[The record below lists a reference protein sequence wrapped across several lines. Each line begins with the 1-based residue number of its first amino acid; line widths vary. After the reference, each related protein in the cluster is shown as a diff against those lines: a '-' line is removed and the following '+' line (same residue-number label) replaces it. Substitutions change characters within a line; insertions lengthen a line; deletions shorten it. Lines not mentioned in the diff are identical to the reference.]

1 MDSRTQRS
9 RPRTQ
14 KKSEAKAKDRLPED
28 ISSRGQGEECSRPR
42 PRIQGL
48 SVLRKKKE
56 KVSKKIF
63 QTTSKKKGLRA
74 SKLQFSAKHQAFSK
88 KKGLREF
95 PGEVSGVF
103 QGKVKKGHGHDP
115 FLTIQKSPVIEPRT
129 GHFRKRVGFEAK
141 VKDFKMCPGG
151 QGRPQR
157 LHV

>member
-1 MDSRTQRS
+1 MFF
-9 RPRTQ
+9 
-14 KKSEAKAKDRLPED
+14 E
-28 ISSRGQGEECSRPR
+28 
-42 PRIQGL
+42 
-48 SVLRKKKE
+48 KKKR
-56 KVSKKIF
+56 KGLQKNF
-63 QTTSKKKGLRA
+63 PNDLQKKKGLRA
-74 SKLQFSAKHQAFSK
+74 SKFQFSAKHQAFSK
-88 KKGLREF
+88 KKRSSLF